1 MNPQIHLIFYIH
13 FYTVLYTARLTC
25 VFCSAV
31 SVWEL
36 LLGCYAGFMNKD
48 GQCDLKLALSRI
60 DCSRPIFISC
70 PIYGCSGDGLS
81 PASDWPGFMRDHRVA
96 TPARSF

>member
-13 FYTVLYTARLTC
+13 LYPLLYTACVTC

-36 LLGCYAGFMNKD
+36 LLGSYTSFMNKD
-48 GQCDLKLALSRI
+48 GQCDLKLALSCI
-60 DCSRPIFISC
+60 DCSCPIFISC
-70 PIYGCSGDGLS
+70 PICGCNGDGLS
-81 PASDWPGFMRDHRVA
+81 PASDWLGFMRSHRMA
-96 TPARSF
+96 TPARS